1 MEPSP
6 YHKYPIGDIMIVKLA
21 NNIGKWHGQFFG
33 WLSRKATTSKWFAL
47 GLTLWALYEIFEHI
61 ALPTI
66 MILWGTG
73 HITSK

>member
-1 MEPSP
+1 
-6 YHKYPIGDIMIVKLA
+6 MIVKFA

-33 WLSRKATTSKWFAL
+33 YLSRKASTSKWFAL

-66 MILWGTG
+66 AILWGTG
-73 HITSK
+73 QIGTK

>member
-1 MEPSP
+1 
-6 YHKYPIGDIMIVKLA
+6 MIVKLA